1 MEAVV
6 KEKKLSNRDQ
16 RKILKEKKQR
26 AKSLMEQYNP
36 MTRKEKFKNLLRE
49 IWAHRVFYIM
59 LVPSFVLL
67 LIFAYKP
74 MYGVILAFKKYSPR
88 LGILG
93 SKWIGFDNFK
103 ILFAMDG
110 FWAAFKNTIV
120 LNLLKLIF
128 GFPASILLA
137 LMINA
142 VRNKFFKNAI
152 QTVVYLP
159 HFISWVVVSGL
170 IFSLLNERTGSLH
183 RLLTSLGLNLQ
194 VFSDGKQFLTLLVIS
209 DIWKEV
215 GWGAIIYLAALSG
228 VSADLYEAAE
238 IDGANT
244 IQQFFHVTLPQLM
257 PTISIMLILRV
268 GGLIGGGFDQVYN
281 LYNTQVYDVADIL
294 DTFIYRYGIGSG
306 NYALGTAVGLL
317 SNVANIALLL
327 FANQIVSFINKRGE

>member
-1 MEAVV
+1 MEAVIE
-6 KEKKLSNRDQ
+6 EKKLSRKDQ
-16 RKILKEKKQR
+16 RKILKEKKKK
-26 AKSLMEQYNP
+26 AKSLMEQYHP

-59 LVPSFVLL
+59 LVPSFILL

-74 MYGVILAFKKYSPR
+74 MYGIVLAFKKYSPR

-93 SKWIGFDNFK
+93 SKWVGFQNFET
-103 ILFAMDG
+103 LFAMDG
-110 FWAAFKNTIV
+110 FWSAFKNTIV
-120 LNLLKLIF
+120 INLLKLIF

-142 VRNKFFKNAI
+142 IHNKFFKNAI

-183 RLLTSLGLNLQ
+183 RLLTSLGFNLH

-244 IQQFFHVTLPQLM
+244 IQQFVHVTLPHLM
-257 PTISIMLILRV
+257 PTSSIMLI
-268 GGLIGGGFDQVYN
+268 
-281 LYNTQVYDVADIL
+281 
-294 DTFIYRYGIGSG
+294 
-306 NYALGTAVGLL
+306 
-317 SNVANIALLL
+317 
-327 FANQIVSFINKRGE
+327 

>member
-1 MEAVV
+1 MEAVIE
-6 KEKKLSNRDQ
+6 EKKLSRKDQ
-16 RKILKEKKQR
+16 RKILKEKKKK
-26 AKSLMEQYNP
+26 AKSLMEQYHP

-59 LVPSFVLL
+59 LVPSFILL

-74 MYGVILAFKKYSPR
+74 MYGIVLAFKKYSPR

-93 SKWIGFDNFK
+93 SKWVGFQNFET
-103 ILFAMDG
+103 LFAMDG
-110 FWAAFKNTIV
+110 FWSAFKNTIV
-120 LNLLKLIF
+120 INLLKLIF

-142 VRNKFFKNAI
+142 IHNKFFKNAI

-183 RLLTSLGLNLQ
+183 RLLTSLGFNLH
-194 VFSDGKQFLTLLVIS
+194 VFSDGQQFLTLLVIS

-294 DTFIYRYGIGSG
+294 DTFIYRYGIGNG

-327 FANQIVSFINKRGE
+327 FANQIVGFINKRGE